1 MADKDLYAT
10 LGVSKSA
17 TKDEIKSAYRKLA
30 KVYHPDNKETG
41 DEAKFKEVQEAYDI
55 LYDDN
60 KRAAYDQFGWAA
72 FEQAGTNPGAGAG
85 NPFGGGFGGF
95 SSQDVNMD
103 DIFSSFFGGRS
114 RQSQR
119 SSTGP
124 MKGQDTFSSVTI
136 DFMDAVNGKDLTL
149 SMTAD
154 DKCDVCGGSGAK
166 SPNDIHTCSRC
177 NGRGYVTV
185 EQRTM
190 FGTMQSQQVC
200 PNCNGTGKVITD
212 KCATCNGSG
221 YIRHKVDQV
230 LHIPVGINEGQQIK
244 VTGRGDRGRNG
255 GPCGDLYVE
264 IRIKK
269 HPYFKRDGDDIHL
282 DIPLDFYDACMG
294 TKIKVPTVN
303 GECTLSIPAGIQS
316 GTVLRMKGEGIK
328 NLRTK
333 KPGDE
338 YVHINIQTPSSLD
351 KKQKEALKQ
360 FKESSG
366 EGSYDKFLKQFK
378 K

>member
-1 MADKDLYAT
+1 MAEKDLYKT
-10 LGVSKSA
+10 LGVSKTAS
-17 TKDEIKSAYRKLA
+17 KDEIKSAYRKLA

-41 DEAKFKEVQEAYDI
+41 DEEKFKEVQEAYDI

-95 SSQDVNMD
+95 SNAQDVDIN
-103 DIFSSFFGGRS
+103 DIFSSFFGGGRTRS
-114 RQSQR
+114 QSR
-119 SSTGP
+119 NGP
-124 MKGQDTFSSVTI
+124 LKGQDTFSSVTI
-136 DFMDAVNGKDLTL
+136 DFMDAVNGRDLTL
-149 SMTAD
+149 NMTCD
-154 DKCDVCGGSGAK
+154 DKCSACNGTGAK

-185 EQRTM
+185 EQRSL

-200 PNCNGTGKVITD
+200 PNCNGSGKVITD
-212 KCATCNGSG
+212 KCTTCNGTG

-230 LHIPVGINEGQQIK
+230 LHIPVGINQGQQIK
-244 VTGRGDRGRNG
+244 VSGRGERGANG
-255 GPCGDLYVE
+255 GPNGDLYIE
-264 IRIKK
+264 IKIKN

-294 TKIKVPTVN
+294 TKISIPTVN
-303 GECTLSIPAGIQS
+303 GEATLTIPSGIQS
-316 GTVLRMKGEGIK
+316 GQVLRMKGQGIK

-333 KPGDE
+333 KPGDQ
-338 YVHINIQTPSSLD
+338 YVHINIQTPQSLS
-351 KKQKEALKQ
+351 KKQKEALKD
-360 FKESSG
+360 FKENSS
-366 EGSYDKFLKQFK
+366 ESSYDKFLKQFK